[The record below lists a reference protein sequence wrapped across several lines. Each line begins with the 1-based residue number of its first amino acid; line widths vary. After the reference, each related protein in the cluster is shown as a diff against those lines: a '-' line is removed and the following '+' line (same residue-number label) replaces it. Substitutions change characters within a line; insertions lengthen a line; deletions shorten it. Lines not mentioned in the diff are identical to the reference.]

1 MSVSNIADKL
11 TTNIRVVGGDMLY
24 RTAVVVGSTAI
35 YLAFP
40 KSARQ
45 PHDIDLSVPAD
56 IYEQL
61 RTLPDWRICETTYR
75 TKNILRSHQ
84 FDIGVGWGGMD
95 HSTLYKKSWQTADG
109 LHVANISTV
118 YSWKRARTAA
128 KDKKDAEIIRKNLHG
143 HRPISSAILKYEIAR
158 VTSCLPANLRRHPDR
173 EWATHLATHGLLS
186 SFSRNYQ
193 PQLFYPQSAIEAL
206 ALFDSMEDSLT
217 FLMRRLRKIL
227 DHSAIAAFPMDEQFI
242 ALTALLYSDQ
252 LYNLPQP
259 NSQTSISSL
268 AARQALVHGYTLPCA
283 KRIKQIIHEIT
294 QESFV
299 DPLSQAIRDATK

>member
-1 MSVSNIADKL
+1 MSVSSIADEL
-11 TTNIRVVGGDMLY
+11 ATNIRAVGGDMLY

-45 PHDIDLSVPAD
+45 PHDIDLSVPTD

-84 FDIGVGWGGMD
+84 FDIGVGWGGMN
-95 HSTLYKKSWQTADG
+95 HTTLFKKSWQTTDG
-109 LHVANISTV
+109 LHIANISTV

-128 KDKKDAEIIRKNLHG
+128 KDKKDAEIIRKNLHD

-158 VTSCLPANLRRHPDR
+158 VTSCLPAHLRHHPDR
-173 EWATHLATHGLLS
+173 EWAIHFATHGLLS

-193 PQLFYPQSAIEAL
+193 PQLFYPQRSIEAL
-206 ALFDSMEDSLT
+206 AFFDNMEDSLT
-217 FLMRRLRKIL
+217 FLMRRLRKVL
-227 DHSAIAAFPMDEQFI
+227 GHSAIADFPIDEQFL
-242 ALTALLYSDQ
+242 ALTALLYSDL
-252 LYNLPQP
+252 LYAIPQQK
-259 NSQTSISSL
+259 SQISISSL
-268 AARQALVHGYTLPCA
+268 AARQALVHGYTLPRA

-294 QESFV
+294 QGSFV